1 MATWQIVDESCNI
14 NFKQNGVSVGTYAKE
29 LITLEIVLAGEP
41 LNDTTV
47 DNVFVLHDG
56 KYGIEIP
63 YNDTT
68 GGYVSAE
75 ALRSALVTL
84 INTNP
89 CSSGGGGGSGDI
101 KSDGTVDFVAPETWD
116 DGGAETVTISPDDI
130 TVTDGALSI
139 VIAPSYGGIQVSAG
153 ANQTTIAASSIG
165 LTDGTET
172 IGMTN
177 DGALAFTGTKI
188 YAKKITLSSSNIQTG
203 STIPIVLIPAAGAGT
218 AIYARHDTTAIINQA
233 GSAITASIM
242 NIQSLAGGSPHIQY
256 DTNFLLSASPNLV
269 KGDDA
274 AGINKDDCILSNA
287 DLIVWFDSDNIGFNG
302 TIDIYLEYSII
313 TL

>member
-41 LNDTTV
+41 LNDTAV

-75 ALRSALVTL
+75 ALRSAITTL

-89 CSSGGGGGSGDI
+89 CSSGGGGSGDI
-101 KSDGTVDFVAPETWD
+101 KSDGSVDFIAAETWD

-130 TVTDGALSI
+130 TVTDGGLVIA
-139 VIAPSYGGIQVSAG
+139 IAPSYSGIQVSAG
-153 ANQTTIAASSIG
+153 ANQTTVTASSVT
-165 LTDGTET
+165 LTDGTNT
-172 IGMTN
+172 IGLSY
-177 DGALAFTGTKI
+177 DGSLV
-188 YAKKITLSSSNIQTG
+188 LQNSNIYGKKFTLTSSDIQNG
-203 STIPIVLIPAAGAGT
+203 NSTPIVLVPAAGAGT
-218 AIYARHDTTAIINQA
+218 AIYAMHDTTARCVNGVVPATATTMEIRCGAKQLFWA
-233 GSAITASIM
+233 SGFLGSTTSNPIM
-242 NIQSLAGGSPHIQY
+242 
-256 DTNFLLSASPNLV
+256 
-269 KGDDA
+269 GDDS
-274 AGINKDDCILSNA
+274 AGIDVDNA
-287 DLIVWFDSDNIGFNG
+287 ISENTNLTVRFDADNPLFDG
-302 TIDIYLEYSII
+302 TIDIYLKYEII